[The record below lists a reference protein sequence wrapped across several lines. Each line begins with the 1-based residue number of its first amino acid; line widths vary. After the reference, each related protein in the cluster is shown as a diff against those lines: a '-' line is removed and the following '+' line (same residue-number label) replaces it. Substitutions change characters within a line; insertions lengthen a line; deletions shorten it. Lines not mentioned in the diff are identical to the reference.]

1 MPQAAQSIP
10 PRPSAVPP
18 TPPGTISRRGVATLE
33 DARRSFLRMVSHELR
48 TPLNSIIGFSE
59 IIACELYGPLGAPQ
73 YREYADLVRES
84 GLKMLALV
92 NQVLEIIRLESAYQ
106 MCTKRECYDA
116 LIRVASTPVKPN
128 LTGVMLEVLSI
139 IAYRQPVTRAE
150 IERIRGVSS
159 DYAVNRLLDYG
170 LIEEDGRA
178 ETIGRPILF
187 KTTEAFLRQFG
198 LSSAEDLP
206 EIDEMIQDQAKEN
219 AYLEAGVTEE
229 ERKKLEEPEGEES
242 SDMTAE
248 TDEHPEAE
256 RPEADEL
263 SEFDEHSET
272 EAGSGAEGDP
282 ENNTDDASEE
292 GSGLTGHLI
301 PKSDD
306 AE

>member
-1 MPQAAQSIP
+1 MTEAEALKKQREIEAILFTMGDSVEADVICQALELEWEEFDDVMSALMKKYED
-10 PRPSAVPP
+10 PS
-18 TPPGTISRRGVATLE
+18 
-33 DARRSFLRMVSHELR
+33 
-48 TPLNSIIGFSE
+48 
-59 IIACELYGPLGAPQ
+59 C
-73 YREYADLVRES
+73 
-84 GLKMLALV
+84 GL
-92 NQVLEIIRLESAYQ
+92 QIIRLESAYQ

-139 IAYRQPVTRAE
+139 IAYRQPVT
-150 IERIRGVSS
+150 
-159 DYAVNRLLDYG
+159 LDYG

-229 ERKKLEEPEGEES
+229 ERKKLEEPEEEES

-256 RPEADEL
+256 RSEADEL

-272 EAGSGAEGDP
+272 EAGSGAEGNP

>member
-1 MPQAAQSIP
+1 MTEAEALKKQREIEAILFTMGDSVEADVICQALELEWEEFDDVMSALMKKYED
-10 PRPSAVPP
+10 PS
-18 TPPGTISRRGVATLE
+18 
-33 DARRSFLRMVSHELR
+33 
-48 TPLNSIIGFSE
+48 
-59 IIACELYGPLGAPQ
+59 C
-73 YREYADLVRES
+73 
-84 GLKMLALV
+84 GL
-92 NQVLEIIRLESAYQ
+92 QIIRLESAYQ

-248 TDEHPEAE
+248 TDEYPEAERPETEHPEAE
-256 RPEADEL
+256 RPETGEL
-263 SEFDEHSET
+263 SGFDEHSET